1 MFISRSLSH
10 KSYNIGIK
18 IPISVIHFRISQ
30 IFISIF
36 VILKD
41 LFLLLFLLYLFLIVE
56 TEIIIAEIIIKFYP
70 ETSVFL
76 FIVH

>member
-1 MFISRSLSH
+1 MFISRSLPH
-10 KSYNIGIK
+10 KSYNIRIK